1 MSTGT
6 PDQSATDLEKRL
18 RPLAERYR
26 GKKGVTIPLLADL
39 QQEIGY
45 VSPEAVEFISRDLDI
60 PAAEIFGVATFYAQ
74 FHLQPRGRHIV
85 RVCRGTACHVR
96 GSLKVLEKVKE
107 LTGVGENQTTPDLRY
122 TVEPVA
128 CLGACGLAP
137 VMMVDTQTFGRLTPD
152 KVKGILD
159 KFE

>member
-1 MSTGT
+1 MAF
-6 PDQSATDLEKRL
+6 SAEEIREKTKKIVEPWL
-18 RPLAERYR
+18 V
-26 GKKGVTIPLLADL
+26 KKGGLIPIL
-39 QQEIGY
+39 QEVQAQLGFLPQE
-45 VSPEAVEFISRDLDI
+45 SLETISRELKI
-60 PAAEIFGVATFYAQ
+60 PPAEIFGVATFYAQ

-122 TVEPVA
+122 TLEPVA
-128 CLGACGLAP
+128 CLGACGLSP